1 MQSHPLR
8 EKWAEPPGTKA
19 EDPAKYTTAPVRSLQ
34 REMVGICHLKKYKF
48 MGLEFSKLKT
58 KSLAVLP
65 EIALLD
71 RGLQDEEGAGWWGV
85 CAPLPGK
92 CRKQRGIHSMS
103 TKEQVMGDQF
113 DGASLTEF
121 QDSPMLSAIHI
132 F

>member
-1 MQSHPLR
+1 MLSHLLR
-8 EKWAEPPGTKA
+8 EKWAEPPDTKA
-19 EDPAKYTTAPVRSLQ
+19 EDPAKYTTAPIRSLQ
-34 REMVGICHLKKYKF
+34 REMVGTCHLKKYKF
-48 MGLEFSKLKT
+48 MGPEFSKLKT
-58 KSLAVLP
+58 KSLSVLP

-71 RGLQDEEGAGWWGV
+71 RGLQDGEGAGGV
-85 CAPLPGK
+85 HAPLPGK
-92 CRKQRGIHSMS
+92 CQKQRGTHSMS